1 MEELYP
7 PFLLYLKIKKEYM
20 KKIPHYYINNDEVSY
35 ETWKEALE
43 REDVFDTLVIKF
55 DKEKTKEEL
64 MVEIQDLKD
73 ELKKVKDEL
82 TNLKTQLY
90 IKPYPFYPYE
100 SWREFK
106 VDDFPSYPYQT
117 HITCTNNTDWTMRTE
132 DLPKYEVTQTTEYKL
147 K

>member
-1 MEELYP
+1 
-7 PFLLYLKIKKEYM
+7 M
-20 KKIPHYYINNDEVSY
+20 KKIPHYYITNDEVSY

-106 VDDFPSYPYQT
+106 VCDFPSYPYQT
-117 HITCTNNTDWTMRTE
+117 HITYTNNTDWTMRTE